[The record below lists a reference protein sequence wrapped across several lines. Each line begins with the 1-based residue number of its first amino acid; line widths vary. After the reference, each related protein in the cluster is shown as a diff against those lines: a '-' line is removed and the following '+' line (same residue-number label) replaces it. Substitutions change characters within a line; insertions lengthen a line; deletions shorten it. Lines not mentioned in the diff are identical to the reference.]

1 MSSVLSDAY
10 TEVSC
15 VLDVLDPK
23 YKEKI
28 PKQVLDAIYNN
39 KNNNHKFYIDV
50 GMNID
55 DIQISRQALIIIS
68 ILNLK
73 YWEEDVEKQKK
84 LKDCYYKN
92 GESSRK
98 SAKELAKTDFIEGAS
113 QVDASE
119 KVEELSIEVKGK
131 KSIWDNIKNAI
142 NNIFNKLTRR

>member
-10 TEVSC
+10 TEVGC

-39 KNNNHKFYIDV
+39 KNNNHKFYIDA

-98 SAKELAKTDFIEGAS
+98 SAKELAKTGFIEGTS
-113 QVDASE
+113 RVDASE
-119 KVEELSIEVKGK
+119 KAEELSIEAKGK

-142 NNIFNKLTRR
+142 NNMFNKLRR

>member
-10 TEVSC
+10 TEVGC

-39 KNNNHKFYIDV
+39 KNNNHKFYIDA

-98 SAKELAKTDFIEGAS
+98 SAKELAKTGFIEGTS

-119 KVEELSIEVKGK
+119 KAEELSIEVKGK

-142 NNIFNKLTRR
+142 NNMFNKLRR

>member
-28 PKQVLDAIYNN
+28 PKQVLDAIYNK
-39 KNNNHKFYIDV
+39 KNNNHKFYIDA

-84 LKDCYYKN
+84 
-92 GESSRK
+92 
-98 SAKELAKTDFIEGAS
+98 
-113 QVDASE
+113 
-119 KVEELSIEVKGK
+119 
-131 KSIWDNIKNAI
+131 
-142 NNIFNKLTRR
+142 